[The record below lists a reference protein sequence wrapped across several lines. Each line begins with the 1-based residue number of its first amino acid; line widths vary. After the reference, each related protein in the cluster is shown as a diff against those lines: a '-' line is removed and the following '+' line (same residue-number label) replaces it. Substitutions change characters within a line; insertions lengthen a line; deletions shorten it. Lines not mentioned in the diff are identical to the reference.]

1 VLQVSRNLADTDEIL
16 DLADMTDSAPASI
29 IAPSWDIL
37 IIGGGVIGSA
47 IAYFLAAA
55 EGERLVLPPEE
66 ERLGLSPEGERLV
79 LPPEG
84 ERLVL
89 PAGGAPNP
97 PAPSSRGR
105 PLRIAVVEKD
115 PTYERSSTALS
126 VGGVRQQFSTP
137 ENLLL
142 SRFTAQFVR
151 RAPELL
157 AVDGERPDLGFVEAG
172 YLFLA
177 TEAGLP
183 ILHRN
188 HALQRELGAEVAV
201 LSPEELQEAFPW
213 MEVGD
218 LAAGSLGLRGEG
230 WLDPHSLLQAFR
242 GKARALGVTYLAEEV
257 VGMRARNHRVES
269 VTLASGGTFPVGM
282 VVNAAGPR
290 ADEVAQ
296 MAGIRDLPVRPRKRF
311 VYRIHCRESLPGC
324 PLVVDPSGVYFRP
337 EGEGFLCGV
346 SPPPER
352 DQDTLDLQMDYA
364 LFHDLVWPALAQRVP
379 AFEAVKLG
387 HSWAGHYAVNTRD
400 RNAILGPHPEL
411 PNFCLANG
419 FSGHGLQHA
428 PGVGRAL
435 SELILYGEYRSLDLS
450 RFGFERFASGELIL
464 EENVV

>member
-1 VLQVSRNLADTDEIL
+1 MPNWTSKILPRPFEGKGPRRIQGIQVRRRLANTHWIP
-16 DLADMTDSAPASI
+16 DLAGMTDSAPASI
-29 IAPSWDIL
+29 SPPSWDIL
-37 IIGGGVIGSA
+37 IIGGGVVGSA

-55 EGERLVLPPEE
+55 EGERLGP
-66 ERLGLSPEGERLV
+66 
-79 LPPEG
+79 
-84 ERLVL
+84 
-89 PAGGAPNP
+89 GGGGG
-97 PAPSSRGR
+97 SGR
-105 PLRIAVVEKD
+105 PLRIAVVERD

-126 VGGVRQQFSTP
+126 VGGIRQQFSTP
-137 ENLLL
+137 ENILL

-177 TEAGLP
+177 TEAGAP

-188 HALQRELGAEVAV
+188 HALQRELGAEVAI

-218 LAAGSLGLRGEG
+218 LAAGSLGLQGEG

-242 GKARALGVTYLAEEV
+242 RRARALGVAFLADEV

-269 VTLASGGTFPVGM
+269 VTLASAGTFPVGM

-290 ADEVAQ
+290 AEEVAR

-311 VYRIHCRESLPGC
+311 VYRIHCREALPGC

-337 EGEGFLCGV
+337 EGQDFLCGV

-352 DQDTLDLQMDYA
+352 DEDTLDLSMDYA
-364 LFHDLVWPALAQRVP
+364 LFQDVVWPALARRVP

-387 HSWAGHYAVNTRD
+387 NSWAGHYAVNTQD

-428 PGVGRAL
+428 PGVGMAL

-450 RFGFERFASGELIL
+450 RFSFERFASRALIL